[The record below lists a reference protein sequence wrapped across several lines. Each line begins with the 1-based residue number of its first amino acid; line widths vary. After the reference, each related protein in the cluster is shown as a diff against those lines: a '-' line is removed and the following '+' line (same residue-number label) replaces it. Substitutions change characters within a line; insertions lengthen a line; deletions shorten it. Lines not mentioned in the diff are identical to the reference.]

1 MGLPNLFMTPFYKR
15 APYWRACDQIWR
27 NSATLAEVY
36 KSFTNFWQFI
46 SCWQN
51 AEPTL
56 ANLWHYWANF
66 HLICCIWP
74 NNEKYSN
81 HLVTLN
87 QTVEKS
93 RHIFVCF
100 DGKKWLKI
108 KLWSKINK
116 IVLQHFQIIKSG
128 ETNFGIKFWERE
140 KERERERERCC
151 IFQGLPFDWSP
162 PIKTLSKF
170 QFQIL
175 PALHNLLRWLK
186 FHHHDNG
193 LFQSPDKF
201 APSCLRIG

>member
-128 ETNFGIKFWERE
+128 ETNFGIKIW
-140 KERERERERCC
+140 ERERERDASSFKDCHLIDPHLLKLYQNFNFRFCLLC
-151 IFQGLPFDWSP
+151 TICWDGWNFTITIMVYFNR
-162 PIKTLSKF
+162 
-170 QFQIL
+170 QIN
-175 PALHNLLRWLK
+175 LHR
-186 FHHHDNG
+186 HV
-193 LFQSPDKF
+193 
-201 APSCLRIG
+201 